1 MRRGLRVI
9 GIATGILLVAGVGG
23 AWVGW
28 RWLHGTGLPQRDGE
42 AKLAGLDAA
51 VSVRFDA
58 TGRPHVDAE
67 SLEDLAAAVG
77 WLHANDR
84 MTQLELGRRA
94 ARGTLSEVVGE
105 SALTLD
111 AEARHLDLA
120 GTARR
125 CFEVTGPEGRG
136 VLEAYA
142 RGVNAWLAERGGDL
156 PPGLE
161 LLGIEPEPWSPED
174 SLGFQMLMARD
185 LSMLETT
192 ERQRTRAYLF
202 EGTAEGVL
210 DLFPERDSI
219 HIPEGLAALRASA
232 SAGKAPGDG
241 EAGGESGGE
250 GQQKD
255 GSNNWVVAGARSATG
270 HPLLANDPH
279 LGLSLPSPWYPARL
293 VCPSYE
299 AQGVMLVGLPL
310 IVIGQGPDVAWSF
323 TNSGLDNHDLL
334 YEERN
339 REGHVRRGSEWV
351 PLIEHSETL
360 RVRWGDDRT
369 LRFFWSDLGPYL
381 DEGPVEGGYSLL
393 WSAFEPFDSIPTFLG
408 LARASSL
415 EEVLAAA
422 EPYIAP
428 AQNLLAVHREEGILQ
443 TVLGRMPNRP
453 LGDGR
458 LMAPAQDERY
468 HWDGF
473 LPHSANPTVIDP
485 PEGYLASA
493 NEDVRRSG
501 ETRPFPGE
509 YAVPH
514 RADRARELVAA
525 GEDWDVDSLAKM
537 QSDAVSRFAL
547 EVVAKLG
554 GPFEGTAGKAYD
566 LLAPWDGRMGRNS
579 AEAAL
584 FARVHVALH
593 DAIFADELR
602 AAGIRGG
609 YGYSRNAR
617 LLRALDRLT
626 ASAAFDRIDTER
638 REIPTDVIRDALTRA
653 WFTTVQDLESEFP
666 ADWRYDADHTW
677 TPSHPLSALPILGSK
692 FSRDPIPL
700 DGSPTSLNALAGYGA
715 IRHGPSMRFVADPAA
730 PDRSLLVVPGGQSGH
745 PFDPHYDDQLE
756 AYAEG
761 RHFPMAW
768 SEDAVTAATVT
779 TLRLIP

>member
-1 MRRGLRVI
+1 MGRGLRVV
-9 GIATGILLVAGVGG
+9 GIAVAVLTVAGVGG

-28 RWLHGTGLPQRDGE
+28 RWLRGTGLPQREGQ
-42 AKLAGLDAA
+42 AKLPGLDAA
-51 VSVRFDA
+51 VTVRFDA

-94 ARGTLSEVVGE
+94 VRGTLAEVVGE
-105 SALTLD
+105 SALNMD
-111 AEARHLDLA
+111 AEARHLDLDGA
-120 GTARR
+120 AQR
-125 CFEVTGPEGRG
+125 CFEATGPEGRG
-136 VLEAYA
+136 ILEAYA
-142 RGVNAWLAERGGDL
+142 RGVNGWLRERGGDL

-192 ERQRTRAYLF
+192 ERQRTRAFLF
-202 EGTAEGVL
+202 EGTGEGVL
-210 DLFPERDSI
+210 DLFPERGSI
-219 HIPEGLAALRASA
+219 HVPEGLVALR
-232 SAGKAPGDG
+232 
-241 EAGGESGGE
+241 EAAREARNHAESGPREQDG
-250 GQQKD
+250 GDPLPKD
-255 GSNNWVVAGARSATG
+255 GSNNWAVAASRSATG
-270 HPLLANDPH
+270 SPLMANDPH

-293 VCPSYE
+293 VCPSYQ

-339 REGHVRRGSEWV
+339 SEGHVRRGDRWV
-351 PLIEHSETL
+351 PLIEYTETVH
-360 RVRWGDDRT
+360 VRWGEDRT
-369 LRFFWSDLGPYL
+369 LRFLRSDLGPYL
-381 DEGPVEGGYSLL
+381 DEGPAGDGYSLL

-415 EEVLAAA
+415 DDVLEAA

-428 AQNLLAVHREEGILQ
+428 AQNLIAVHREQGILQ
-443 TVLGRMPNRP
+443 TVLGRMPSRP
-453 LGDGR
+453 VGDGR
-458 LMAPAQDERY
+458 LMAPARDERY

-493 NEDVRRSG
+493 NEDVRRPAF
-501 ETRPFPGE
+501 EQPFPGE

-525 GEDWDVDSLAKM
+525 GEAWDVEDLASM
-537 QSDAVSRFAL
+537 QSDSVSRFAL
-547 EVVAKLG
+547 EVISLLG
-554 GPFEGTAGKAYD
+554 GPFEGTAGRAHD
-566 LLAPWDGRMGRNS
+566 LLMPWAGEMAKDS

-584 FARVHVALH
+584 FARLHVTLH
-593 DAIFADELR
+593 DAIFGDELR

-617 LLRALDRLT
+617 LLRALRRGTD
-626 ASAAFDRIDTER
+626 SPAFDRIDTDR
-638 REIPTDVIRDALTRA
+638 RELPDDIIRDALARA
-653 WFTTVQDLESEFP
+653 WFTTVQDLGSENP
-666 ADWRYDADHTW
+666 MDWRYDADHRW
-677 TPSHPLSALPILGSK
+677 TPSHPLSALPVLGSK
-692 FSRDPIPL
+692 FARDPIPM
-700 DGSPTSLNALAGYGA
+700 DGSSTSLNALAGYGA
-715 IRHGPSMRFVADPAA
+715 IRHGPSMRFVADPAD
-730 PDRSLLVVPGGQSGH
+730 PDRSLLVLPGGQSGH

-756 AYAEG
+756 AYARG
-761 RHFPMAW
+761 QHFPMAW
-768 SEDAVTAATVT
+768 SEDAVEAAKVT
-779 TLRLIP
+779 ELRLLP